1 MVYLWLFGISLV
13 VGLSGAVMPGPLLTV
28 TINET
33 YRRGF
38 IAAPLLVA
46 GHAVL
51 EGALL
56 ILLALGLDAIITKP
70 LAFGI
75 IGTAGGAVLLWM
87 GTSMI
92 LEERDRSLH
101 LDLERH
107 EGKATG
113 PFLAGLTTSVSNPYW
128 ILWWATFGLAWLSK
142 ALEHGAGGVAA
153 FYLGHISA
161 DVIWYFFV
169 ALLVVTGKRFL
180 SDRVYRWIII
190 GCGTFLLMLGARFIG
205 DGLFTLV
212 KLAT

>member
-1 MVYLWLFGISLV
+1 LTYLWLFGVSLL

-28 TINET
+28 TINES

-51 EGALL
+51 EGMLL
-56 ILLALGLDAIITKP
+56 ILLALGLDSFITEP
-70 LAFGI
+70 AVFGI
-75 IGTAGGAVLLWM
+75 IGTAGGMVLFWM
-87 GTSMI
+87 GVSMI
-92 LEERDRSLH
+92 LEERDRPLH

-128 ILWWATFGLAWLSK
+128 VLWWATFGLAWLSK
-142 ALEHGAGGVAA
+142 SLEHGAAGVVS

-161 DVIWYFFV
+161 DIIWYFFV
-169 ALLVVTGKRFL
+169 ALLVVTGKRFI

-190 GCGTFLLMLGARFIG
+190 GCGIFLLLLGARFLG
-205 DGLFTLV
+205 DGLFTLFG
-212 KLAT
+212 L

>member
-1 MVYLWLFGISLV
+1 MTYLWLFGISLL

-28 TINET
+28 TINES

-56 ILLALGLDAIITKP
+56 VLLAVGLDSVITLP
-70 LAFGI
+70 WVFGI
-75 IGTAGGAVLLWM
+75 IATAGGCVLIWM
-87 GTSMI
+87 GISMI
-92 LEERDRSLH
+92 VEERDRHLR

-107 EGKATG
+107 EGKAAR
-113 PFLAGLTTSVSNPYW
+113 PFLAGLTTSLSNPYW

-142 ALEHGAGGVAA
+142 ALEHGPAGVAA

-161 DVIWYFFV
+161 DVVWYFFV

-180 SDRVYRWIII
+180 SDRAYSWIIT
-190 GCGTFLLMLGARFIG
+190 GCGTFLLLLGARFIG
-205 DGLFTLV
+205 DGLFTL
-212 KLAT
+212 LWL

>member
-1 MVYLWLFGISLV
+1 MTYLWLFGISLL

-28 TINET
+28 TINES

-51 EGALL
+51 EGGLL
-56 ILLALGLDAIITKP
+56 FLLALGLDSVITRP
-70 LAFGI
+70 AAFAV
-75 IGTAGGAVLLWM
+75 IGTAGGAVLFWM
-87 GTSMI
+87 GVSMV
-92 LEERDRSLH
+92 LEERDRPLS
-101 LDLERH
+101 LDLEMR

-142 ALEHGAGGVAA
+142 ALGHGVAGVA
-153 FYLGHISA
+153 SFYLGHVSA
-161 DVIWYFFV
+161 DVAWYFLV
-169 ALLVVTGKRFL
+169 ALLVVTGKRFI

-190 GCGTFLLMLGARFIG
+190 GCGTFLLLLGARFLG
-205 DGLFTLV
+205 DGLFTFFGL
-212 KLAT
+212 